1 MFSRLL
7 IAASLLAAMAAQP
20 ALAQQFEKKM
30 YNYSKFA
37 TGAFSEAATVTGP
50 AKTIYLAGIGAE
62 DPDDGSVRHK
72 DNFLEQCRFTWLKIK
87 QALAANG
94 ATVADIVKATTYV
107 TDPRYRPE
115 MQECRKETYGT
126 LPPPPHTFLNVVQLA
141 RPGMMIEVDIV
152 AAVAAK

>member
-1 MFSRLL
+1 MFSRLAIATL
-7 IAASLLAAMAAQP
+7 LVTIAAAPASAQV
-20 ALAQQFEKKM
+20 FEKKM

-37 TGAFSEAATVTGP
+37 TGAFSEAATVTDP

-72 DNFLEQCRFTWLKIK
+72 DNFLEQRRFTWSKIK
-87 QALAANG
+87 SALAANG

-107 TDPRYRPE
+107 TDPRYRGE
-115 MQECRKETYGT
+115 MQDCRKETYGA
-126 LPPPPHTFLNVVQLA
+126 LPPSPHTFLNVVQLA
-141 RPGMMIEVDIV
+141 RPGILIEVDIV